1 MGGINICGYDA
12 IEDYLRE
19 AFRNNRIV
27 LILGAGFSGGE
38 EAKNGIVPFG
48 KDFVDHMID
57 ELKKNRKIPEEY
69 FKELQHEK
77 FQEISELYE
86 DDEYVAKAVRRKYY
100 SDCFTEV
107 RLSDDKK
114 KILEITWPYIYT
126 LNIDDAIEKNSLYNH
141 VIYANRPVEE
151 EILNEKKCVIKLHGD
166 ISDMLTYGDSSCR
179 VFTSEEYIRSIM
191 NNCSLLNKLKHDYQ
205 YLNILFIGCSFN
217 NEFDLISLNFTSS
230 NFQSHNIRRFVF
242 LKEEPDF
249 KTERNLKKYGITDV
263 VIISDFEEIY
273 NRIYYSWKES
283 KKIMPTDLEKY
294 RNIKIEYLNKG
305 DKENIKYILYG
316 HNLYDTKHNQL
327 LLPCFFTSRKES
339 IRPTSI
345 PNCAITFI
353 KGRSV
358 SGKSYFL
365 VDLYLKYQGKNKYY
379 FNSFVKLNDKT
390 LDLLLEE
397 ENAAFFFDVG
407 VVTSNQFEKILSKS
421 NQINDKSSQ
430 FIFVLSMNNSD
441 FMGIVKQKLRTG
453 QIVENNIGEMQIEK
467 RFSPR
472 ETNEINGILPFLSLP
487 AINSEKNIL
496 DNLITIHRDVV
507 KRGTY
512 SKLKIKVDHF
522 TIKDLELYI
531 YLATKERIDSY
542 ELIKFDLEK
551 TLSNFSNRYRAV
563 IDEDKTESFEI
574 SSKDNSP
581 TKYLLN
587 SKFWLHTELGNYALR
602 EENQDS
608 IYEAYLS
615 IIRSIKE
622 SSEGSSSWYR
632 RESYRD
638 FILFDIINNIF
649 SLKKKRNLKF
659 IIGLYEKLNSELADD
674 YQYLH
679 QFSKGY
685 LMYSY
690 LLKQDETKKE
700 LHTETLEKALN
711 KIQIAISIVE
721 EEIRKKLSSSRNTDN
736 NEITLA
742 HMNFTKTIIDCECC
756 IDENFL
762 NIEAVEECIVGVDKV
777 LQSPYNY
784 LKMEQQEQ
792 ENTLK
797 KFINQCRC
805 VNLSSESK
813 KIMNR
818 VSNQFFDMKRITY

>member
-1 MGGINICGYDA
+1 MSGINICGYDE

-38 EAKNGIVPFG
+38 EARNGIVPFG

-57 ELKKNRKIPEEY
+57 ELKKNETIPVDYLDGLKQED
-69 FKELQHEK
+69 
-77 FQEISELYE
+77 FQYVSGLYE
-86 DDEYVAKAVRRKYY
+86 DDEYVQKAVRRKYY
-100 SDCFTEV
+100 SDSFTEV

-114 KILEITWPYIYT
+114 KILEIEWPYIYT

-141 VIYANRPVEE
+141 VIYANRSIDE
-151 EILNEKKCVIKLHGD
+151 EIFNEKKCVIKLHGD

-191 NNCSLLNKLKHDYQ
+191 NNRSLLNKLEHDYQ
-205 YLNILFIGCSFN
+205 YLNILFVGCSFN
-217 NEFDLISLNFTSS
+217 NEFDLISFS
-230 NFQSHNIRRFVF
+230 NLQSHNIKRIIF
-242 LKEEPDF
+242 LNDEPDF
-249 KTERNLKKYGITDV
+249 RTKINLKKYGITDV
-263 VIISDFEEIY
+263 VIVSDFSEIY
-273 NRIYYSWKES
+273 NRIYCSWKES
-283 KKIMPTDLEKY
+283 KKIVPSDLEKY
-294 RNIKIEYLNKG
+294 RNIKIEYLNKRHN
-305 DKENIKYILYG
+305 ENIKYILFG
-316 HNLYDTKHNQL
+316 KNLYDTKLNKL
-327 LLPCFFTSRKES
+327 LLPCFFTSRQES
-339 IRPTSI
+339 VSPTAI
-345 PNCAITFI
+345 PDCAITFV

-390 LDLLLEE
+390 LDFLLEE

-453 QIVENNIGEMQIEK
+453 QIAENNIGEMQIEM
-467 RFSPR
+467 RFSHK
-472 ETNEINGILPFLSLP
+472 ETNEINGVLPFLSLP
-487 AINSEKNIL
+487 AISSEKSIL

-512 SKLKIKVDHF
+512 SKLKIKIEHF

-551 TLSNFSNRYRAV
+551 SLWNFSNRYGAV
-563 IDEDKTESFEI
+563 IDEDKTKSFEI

-587 SKFWLHTELGNYALR
+587 SKFWLHTELGNYALM

-622 SSEGSSSWYR
+622 SSEGSRPWYR

-700 LHTETLEKALN
+700 LHTEILEKALN

-721 EEIRKKLSSSRNTDN
+721 EEIRKKFSSSRNTDN

-762 NIEAVEECIVGVDKV
+762 NIETVEECIVGLDKV

-784 LKMEQQEQ
+784 LNMEHQEQ
-792 ENTLK
+792 GNTLK
-797 KFINQCRC
+797 KFISQCRC

-818 VSNQFFDMKRITY
+818 VSNQFFDLERITY

>member
-1 MGGINICGYDA
+1 M
-12 IEDYLRE
+12 
-19 AFRNNRIV
+19 
-27 LILGAGFSGGE
+27 
-38 EAKNGIVPFG
+38 
-48 KDFVDHMID
+48 
-57 ELKKNRKIPEEY
+57 
-69 FKELQHEK
+69 
-77 FQEISELYE
+77 
-86 DDEYVAKAVRRKYY
+86 
-100 SDCFTEV
+100 
-107 RLSDDKK
+107 
-114 KILEITWPYIYT
+114 
-126 LNIDDAIEKNSLYNH
+126 
-141 VIYANRPVEE
+141 
-151 EILNEKKCVIKLHGD
+151 
-166 ISDMLTYGDSSCR
+166 
-179 VFTSEEYIRSIM
+179 
-191 NNCSLLNKLKHDYQ
+191 
-205 YLNILFIGCSFN
+205 
-217 NEFDLISLNFTSS
+217 
-230 NFQSHNIRRFVF
+230 
-242 LKEEPDF
+242 
-249 KTERNLKKYGITDV
+249 

-305 DKENIKYILYG
+305 DKENIKYILFG
-316 HNLYDTKHNQL
+316 KNLYDTKLNKL
-327 LLPCFFTSRKES
+327 LLPCFFTSRQES
-339 IRPTSI
+339 VSPTVI
-345 PNCAITFI
+345 PDCAITFV

-390 LDLLLEE
+390 LDFLLEE
-397 ENAAFFFDVG
+397 KNAAFFFDVG

-453 QIVENNIGEMQIEK
+453 QIAENNIGEMQIEM
-467 RFSPR
+467 RFSHK
-472 ETNEINGILPFLSLP
+472 ETNEINGVLPFLSLP
-487 AINSEKNIL
+487 AISSEKSIL

-512 SKLKIKVDHF
+512 SKLKIKIEHF
-522 TIKDLELYI
+522 TIKDLKLYI

-551 TLSNFSNRYRAV
+551 SLWNFSNRYGAV
-563 IDEDKTESFEI
+563 IDEDKTKSFEI

-587 SKFWLHTELGNYALR
+587 SKFWLHTELENYALM

-622 SSEGSSSWYR
+622 SSEGSRPWYR

-700 LHTETLEKALN
+700 LHTEILEKALN

-721 EEIRKKLSSSRNTDN
+721 EEIRKKFSSSRNTDN

-762 NIEAVEECIVGVDKV
+762 NIETVEECIVGLDKV

-784 LKMEQQEQ
+784 LNMEHQEQ
-792 ENTLK
+792 GNTLK
-797 KFINQCRC
+797 KFISQCRC

-818 VSNQFFDMKRITY
+818 VSNQFFDLERITY